1 MRTGSRA
8 SNNPFASTAQA
19 SEGQANEYILSSSSI
34 TMPEPTHYSTSDVMS
49 SPAPSFPV
57 PMIDTP
63 PPSALPASPTNLL
76 TPLPTAASPPPVS
89 MSPDNM
95 LRLYAER
102 QAANSSPAP
111 ISRSNTPQM
120 GDSVSS
126 GNTPDDMLRAYAERR
141 TSAGVG
147 INRSE
152 NSSSPFSV
160 MASGNNEGT
169 TPDDKLRAYAVRKGT
184 ISKRNSGAGRLEK
197 RPSFTAGAGAFVGG
211 FALALSGKKGKKNRE
226 SRRVTPPLSA
236 PPASPSASSS
246 STGSTGGMALYQLPP
261 VEVSYTVT
269 ETHTVDNDPFAN
281 FNGIAV
287 AAARDSS
294 FSGRSS
300 VAGRGRAESVGV
312 GLYGGAKYAIGEAP
326 EEETVDEEQA
336 YGGTAW

>member
-8 SNNPFASTAQA
+8 SNNPFATMAQI
-19 SEGQANEYILSSSSI
+19 SEEQANEYILSSSSI
-34 TMPEPTHYSTSDVMS
+34 TMPEPIHYSPSDVMS
-49 SPAPSFPV
+49 FPAPSFPV
-57 PMIDTP
+57 PMVDTS
-63 PPSALPASPTNLL
+63 PPSALPVSPTNLL
-76 TPLPTAASPPPVS
+76 TPLPPAATSPPPAS
-89 MSPDNM
+89 MSPDSM

-111 ISRSNTPQM
+111 ISRSNTPQT
-120 GDSVSS
+120 GDSVSGS
-126 GNTPDDMLRAYAERR
+126 TPDDMLRAYAERR

-160 MASGNNEGT
+160 MPSGNGT

-184 ISKRNSGAGRLEK
+184 ISKRNSGSGKLEK
-197 RPSFTAGAGAFVGG
+197 RPSFTGGAGAFVGG
-211 FALALSGKKGKKNRE
+211 FALALAGKKGKKNRE
-226 SRRVTPPLSA
+226 SRRVTPPVSA
-236 PPASPSASSS
+236 PPASPSASNS
-246 STGSTGGMALYQLPP
+246 STGSTGGAALYQLPP

-269 ETHTVDNDPFAN
+269 ETHTVDYDPFAN

-287 AAARDSS
+287 AATRDSS

-300 VAGRGRAESVGV
+300 VGGRGRAESVGV